1 MNRPV
6 PDLSWVL
13 NELVSLPEAR
23 HAVLL
28 SADGL
33 STAASTGV
41 DPDMADQVAALA
53 SGMQSLSR
61 NGARF
66 VTGADGETPWQQ
78 TVVSFGAGYLII
90 SSAGDGSSYLVVSA
104 GKAVDMEILSDRI
117 AKTVQ
122 RLGTELAVA
131 PRQPRAED
139 A

>member
-1 MNRPV
+1 MNQPV
-6 PDLSWVL
+6 PDLSWIL

-33 STAASTGV
+33 RTAASDGV
-41 DPDMADQVAALA
+41 DLDMADQVAALA

-66 VTGADGETPWQQ
+66 VNGDDPTPWQQ
-78 TVVSFGAGYLII
+78 TLVSFQAGYLVI

-104 GKAVDMEILSDRI
+104 GKAVDMEVLSDQI

-122 RLGTELAVA
+122 RLGSELAVA
-131 PRQPRAED
+131 PREPRAEG